1 LSFKLTIL
9 GSSGALPAYDRHPSA
24 QLLEINNKQFLIDCG
39 EGTQIQLKKFA
50 GSMLKIEHVFISHL
64 HGDHYLGLMGL
75 IFSQHLF
82 KREKPLHIYAPKGL
96 DEIIS
101 LQLKHARS
109 ILEFDLVF
117 HSINMLESAC
127 ILETDKITVSTIPV
141 VHKIPCVGFL
151 FEEKSKERR
160 LSKEKLPAGLKPNEI
175 ATLIKGENILD
186 EHGNI
191 LFKADDITLAPKKS
205 RSYAY
210 MADTLYDESLTKYIK
225 GVDLLYHEATFME
238 IDKDKAAQTKHSTAA
253 QAANFAKLA
262 EAGKLLIGHFSA
274 RYRSLEPLLEEAKK
288 VFSNTELAIEG
299 HTFEVVE

>member
-24 QLLEINNKQFLIDCG
+24 QLLEINSKQFLIDCG
-39 EGTQIQLKKFA
+39 EGTQIQLKKYA

-82 KREKPLHIYAPKGL
+82 KRENPLHIYAPKGL

-109 ILEFDLVF
+109 IPEFDLVF
-117 HSINMLESAC
+117 HPINMHESSS
-127 ILETDKITVSTIPV
+127 ILETDKIIVSTIPV

-151 FEEKSKERR
+151 FKEKSKERR
-160 LSKEKLPAGLKPNEI
+160 LSKEKLPAGLQLNEI
-175 ATLIKGENILD
+175 AALKKGEDILD
-186 EHGNI
+186 EQGNI
-191 LFKADDITLAPKKS
+191 LFKADEITLAPKKS

-210 MADTLYDESLTKYIK
+210 MADTLYVESLTDYVK

-238 IDKDKAAQTKHSTAA
+238 IDIDKAAQTKHSTAA

-262 EAGKLLIGHFSA
+262 GAGKLLIGHFSA
-274 RYRSLEPLLEEAKK
+274 RYKSLEPLLEEAKK

-299 HTFEVVE
+299 RSFEIAE